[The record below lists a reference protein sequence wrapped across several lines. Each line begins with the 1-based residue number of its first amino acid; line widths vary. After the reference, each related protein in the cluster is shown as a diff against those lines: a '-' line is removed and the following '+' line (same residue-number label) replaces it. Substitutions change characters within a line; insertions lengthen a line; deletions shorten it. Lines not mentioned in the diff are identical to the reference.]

1 MIKCG
6 ELSSRHYIKI
16 TRLQQVHSVSSFKS
30 VISREATAPVGCTGD
45 FVTVTE
51 TLRGSLRVGVGSRR
65 VGGSLTPGCLQ
76 QAAYTSILSG
86 LKWGGG
92 SSQESETGSR
102 MFADKL
108 FSVVFVRP
116 RCQAA
121 GRVNC
126 ICL

>member
-92 SSQESETGSR
+92 ALRNLKLEVECLQINCFQWCSS
-102 MFADKL
+102 DL
-108 FSVVFVRP
+108 DVR
-116 RCQAA
+116 RQAE
-121 GRVNC
+121 
-126 ICL
+126 